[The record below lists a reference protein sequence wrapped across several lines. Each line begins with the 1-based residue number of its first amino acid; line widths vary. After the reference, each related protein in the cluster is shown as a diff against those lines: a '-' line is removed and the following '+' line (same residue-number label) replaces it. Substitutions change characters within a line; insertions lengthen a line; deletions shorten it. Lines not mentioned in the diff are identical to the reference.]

1 MLKCLLTLYLLGS
14 LSPSAFGYI
23 PDLEMILDRTA
34 KNQGNTGYVIDLEIS
49 FDNKSQTQV
58 VKEHWVIENAES
70 LRVFARGE
78 RDLKEQLSLL
88 RIYDKSKK
96 FYMDESGTVR
106 STRFSGEFFEPLF
119 HIRTV
124 KKLHRALIDLSILP
138 EASTRHKSAPIDVKE
153 PTYDK
158 VPYLRLSRAAGV
170 IAYALGMPP
179 QKDATQ
185 LNPEIW
191 IEQDRFVIRKMRL
204 PSQTEIVA
212 DDYQKFVGSLSFPQ
226 TRTVRWANNSVK
238 IRVINIKNTPVTS
251 KIRELLSPKIFT
263 EEKKKAEK
271 LNVLP
276 EDPIIQE
283 FYSRFR

>member
-1 MLKCLLTLYLLGS
+1 
-14 LSPSAFGYI
+14 
-23 PDLEMILDRTA
+23 MILDRTA